1 MKQARSRAVVF
12 SSATLF
18 REGLCSMLEDSGCVE
33 IVTSTGVWQAVPG
46 YIQHGR
52 ADAVVID
59 RDDNVPDSFVDELFE
74 LSAHLRVVLVS
85 SKNNRL
91 AVFTQ
96 TAVDDVHSPQLI
108 AAVAQPAPIARPA
121 RRAS

>member
-1 MKQARSRAVVF
+1 MEQPITRVVVF

-33 IVTSTGVWQAVPG
+33 IVGCTGVWEAVAG
-46 YIQHGR
+46 FIQHGD

-59 RDDNVPDSFVDELFE
+59 RDDPVPETFIDELFE
-74 LSAHLRVVLVS
+74 LVTHIRVVLVS
-85 SKNNRL
+85 SQDNRL
-91 AVFTQ
+91 AVYTQ
-96 TAVDDVHSPQLI
+96 SSVDDPQRPQLI
-108 AAVAQPAPIARPA
+108 AAVAQPGAPS